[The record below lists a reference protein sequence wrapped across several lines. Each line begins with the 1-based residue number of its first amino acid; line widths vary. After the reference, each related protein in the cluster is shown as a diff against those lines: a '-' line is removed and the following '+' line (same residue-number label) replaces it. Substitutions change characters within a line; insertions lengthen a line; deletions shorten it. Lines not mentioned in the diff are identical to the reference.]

1 MKYTLVFF
9 SFVVN
14 IERSQYFNKP
24 TKKDKTKRVLVG
36 AILYSAII
44 HFIVKY
50 QKDHIIGKF
59 ALFGSQNKINKKFN
73 DIYACPCAKTL
84 FHSEKEISLL
94 VTMA

>member
-1 MKYTLVFF
+1 MKYTLVLF
-9 SFVVN
+9 SVVVN

-24 TKKDKTKRVLVG
+24 TKKTRQNVFLVG

-50 QKDHIIGKF
+50 QKDHIGKF

-73 DIYACPCAKTL
+73 DTYACPFAKTL